1 MLDHPGIEVRT
12 GVDAGEVLKFTE
24 DGIYFDG
31 KKFEGNVI
39 YTGALDE
46 LFACCYGRLPYRSLR
61 FDFEYYDKPDYQGHS
76 VVNYRYSVT
85 RNLL

>member
-1 MLDHPGIEVRT
+1 MLDHPDIEVRT

-46 LFACCYGRLPYRSLR
+46 LFA
-61 FDFEYYDKPDYQGHS
+61 
-76 VVNYRYSVT
+76 
-85 RNLL
+85 LLLWKTAISFTPL